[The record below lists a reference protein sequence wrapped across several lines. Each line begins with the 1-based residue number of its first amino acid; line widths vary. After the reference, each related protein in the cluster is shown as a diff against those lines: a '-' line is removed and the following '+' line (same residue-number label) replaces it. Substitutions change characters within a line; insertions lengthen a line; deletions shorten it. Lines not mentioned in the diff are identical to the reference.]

1 MSFTKKAEEI
11 GGQVGAVAAVA
22 AVAPILGGI
31 AMVENAFRQDA
42 AYPVTSSVVETAI
55 KIGSAV
61 GKFTGREGPNLAIR
75 MMIGDVLGIVLPLSG
90 KDDYSCE

>member
-1 MSFTKKAEEI
+1 MSFSRQAEEI

-31 AMVENAFRQDA
+31 VMVENAFRQDA
-42 AYPVTSSVVETAI
+42 AYPVASSVVETAI
-55 KIGSAV
+55 KIGSAI
-61 GKFTGREGPNLAIR
+61 GKFAVREGPNLVAR
-75 MMIGDVLGIVLPLSG
+75 MMIGDALCIVLPLTG